1 MIDGTTDLNKLL
13 QGKMTSILFRQKR
26 KAAIPSR
33 IHFDDDFSDRCTILE
48 IVTQDAFGLLYR
60 IGTALSTHGCNI
72 EVALITTE
80 GHRAIDVFY
89 LTRAGAKLS
98 GDIEKAI
105 ETDMLEVVGF
115 ES

>member
-1 MIDGTTDLNKLL
+1 MIDGNTDLNKLL

-26 KAAIPSR
+26 KAVVPSR
-33 IHFDDDFSDRCTILE
+33 IHFDDDFSSRCTILE
-48 IVTQDAFGLLYR
+48 ILTQDAFGLLYR
-60 IGTALSTHGCNI
+60 IGTVLSSHGCNI

-89 LTRAGAKLS
+89 ITRNGDKLAA
-98 GDIEKAI
+98 DVEKAI
-105 ETDMLEVVGF
+105 EGELVQTLP